1 MSPSQGQVGKC
12 RSILRECE
20 SLRGMGNEQSYLGG
34 GDSLCR
40 TPSREESQDAG
51 SGPSGWA
58 EPAMAMTVYGEW
70 EQTSYLERRLKR
82 PSYSLCEAFEMI
94 KLQNNGCL
102 LFENSVHSLHKI
114 EKKRDETDLA
124 VPYMLSSL
132 HTVILPSNT
141 LRQMGQGN
149 CFYFALFYGSLIAC
163 NEANSG

>member
-20 SLRGMGNEQSYLGG
+20 SVRGMGNEQSYLGG

-58 EPAMAMTVYGEW
+58 GPAMAMTVYGEW

-94 KLQNNGCL
+94 KLQNNVCSCALYAL
-102 LFENSVHSLHKI
+102 LPSHCYSPFQYL
-114 EKKRDETDLA
+114 ETDGAGGLF
-124 VPYMLSSL
+124 LF
-132 HTVILPSNT
+132 
-141 LRQMGQGN
+141 
-149 CFYFALFYGSLIAC
+149 CFVLW
-163 NEANSG
+163 